1 MVVKNKP
8 ILNYDEESDTLYV
21 SFDPGKKAT
30 GIELNDQMLLRINK
44 KEKKA
49 VGVTLFN
56 YSVLAQPT
64 AIGPRS
70 FPLTGLTLLPEHV
83 QEVVV
88 QILRTPPVNEVLWLS
103 SYTPSL
109 TETMPIASL
118 WPALKARG

>member
-1 MVVKNKP
+1 MVVKNKS

-64 AIGPRS
+64 AIGQRS

-83 QEVVV
+83 QEMVV

-118 WPALKARG
+118 WPALKAA

>member
-1 MVVKNKP
+1 MVLKNKP
-8 ILNYDEESDTLYV
+8 SFNYDEESETLYV

-44 KEKKA
+44 HEKKA

-64 AIGPRS
+64 AIGQRS
-70 FPLTGLTLLPEHV
+70 FPLTGLALLPEHV
-83 QEVVV
+83 QEMVI

-103 SYTPSL
+103 TYTPSL
-109 TETMPIASL
+109 TETVPIASL
-118 WPALKARG
+118 WPALKAA